1 LAFYQA
7 RNLSPRPTRRK
18 TPKPGDGGKMHAPF
32 PPRRLPRADT
42 SARPSRNRFFRAGH
56 KAKAQ
61 LEKDDSMQWLVWGG
75 ALVSLIGLCGLVLS
89 IVKVAKARNA
99 GLSDEELRVAV
110 QKVMPLNLGSLFLS
124 VIGLMLVILGLFLA

>member
-1 LAFYQA
+1 
-7 RNLSPRPTRRK
+7 
-18 TPKPGDGGKMHAPF
+18 
-32 PPRRLPRADT
+32 
-42 SARPSRNRFFRAGH
+42 
-56 KAKAQ
+56 
-61 LEKDDSMQWLVWGG
+61 MQWLVWGG

-99 GLSDEELRVAV
+99 GLSDEELRAAV